1 MYVINYSF
9 ESLDDLHFFR
19 KRDQQEIMDTI
30 DAQLDYEPTVE
41 TRNRKE
47 LRPNEVASWELRIGR
62 FRVFYDVDEEVRRVN
77 IEAIGFKIGHELF
90 IRGERT
96 EL

>member
-1 MYVINYSF
+1 MYAINYSF
-9 ESLDDLHFFR
+9 ESLDDLRFFR
-19 KRDQQEIMDTI
+19 KSEQQEIMDTI
-30 DAQLDYEPTVE
+30 DAQLRYEPTVE

-62 FRVFYDVDEEVRRVN
+62 FRVFYDVDEEDRNVN

>member
-1 MYVINYSF
+1 MSGDWVIASAC
-9 ESLDDLHFFR
+9 LD
-19 KRDQQEIMDTI
+19 
-30 DAQLDYEPTVE
+30 
-41 TRNRKE
+41 
-47 LRPNEVASWELRIGR
+47 
-62 FRVFYDVDEEVRRVN
+62 DVDEKDRNVS

>member
-1 MYVINYSF
+1 
-9 ESLDDLHFFR
+9 
-19 KRDQQEIMDTI
+19 MDSI
-30 DAQLDYEPTVE
+30 DAQLRYEPTVE

-62 FRVFYDVDEEVRRVN
+62 FRVFYDVDEKDRNVS

>member
-1 MYVINYSF
+1 MYAIDYSF
-9 ESLDDLHFFR
+9 ESLDDPHFFR
-19 KRDQQEIMDTI
+19 KSDQQEIVDAI
-30 DAQLDYEPTVE
+30 DSQLGHEPTVE

-62 FRVFYDVDEEVRRVN
+62 FRAFYDVDEEERRVS

-96 EL
+96 VL